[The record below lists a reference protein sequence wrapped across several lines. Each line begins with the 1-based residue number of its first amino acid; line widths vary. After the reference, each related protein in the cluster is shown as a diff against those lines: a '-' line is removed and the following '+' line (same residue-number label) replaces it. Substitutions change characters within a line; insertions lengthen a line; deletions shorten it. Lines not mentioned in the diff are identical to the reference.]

1 MNNTQGPNSR
11 LVLSMCTY
19 LCRLDV
25 IDKHL
30 NSYQILK
37 EVCALSSIAKY
48 SESKHK
54 EGIWREIKKIKKEV
68 VQETD
73 EKGKVS
79 SQLIHERIIRRR
91 AGSVVSL
98 GTVANLS
105 I

>member
-1 MNNTQGPNSR
+1 M
-11 LVLSMCTY
+11 
-19 LCRLDV
+19 CRLDV

-30 NSYQILK
+30 NSFVLHK
-37 EVCALSSIAKY
+37 EVRALSSIAEY

-91 AGSVVSL
+91 AGSVVSP
-98 GTVANLS
+98 GTAANLS

>member
-1 MNNTQGPNSR
+1 
-11 LVLSMCTY
+11 V
-19 LCRLDV
+19 CRLDV

-79 SQLIHERIIRRR
+79 SLLIHERIIRRR